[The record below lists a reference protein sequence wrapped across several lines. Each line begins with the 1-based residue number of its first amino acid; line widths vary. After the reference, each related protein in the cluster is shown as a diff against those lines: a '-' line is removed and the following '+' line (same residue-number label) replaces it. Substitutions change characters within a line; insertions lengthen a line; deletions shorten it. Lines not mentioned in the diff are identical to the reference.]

1 MDDLKV
7 MAEGGVD
14 EQLLEPKETTDHTGK
29 RWLKVGAGLLVV
41 GVAIHFLLKV
51 FLLVLLSENFLE
63 FLVIWT
69 FLNQVSIKHDNYLI
83 YFFD

>member
-7 MAEGGVD
+7 MAEGEVE

-51 FLLVLLSENFLE
+51 FLLVLLSENFWNFWIGAGTTRGSARFCIPL
-63 FLVIWT
+63 
-69 FLNQVSIKHDNYLI
+69 
-83 YFFD
+83 FFH